1 MKKRWMALLL
11 IACLALSLCA
21 CKGKDVNEPETQS
34 DPAAAVAADESTA
47 ADTSETPSETA
58 APTTTETTT
67 APTTTAKPTTT
78 AAPTTTTTKPTTTA
92 APTTTAKPTTTK
104 APTTTAKPTTT
115 KPTTT
120 KPTTTK
126 APTTKPTTTQAEKTV
141 DLTALRDRIISSAG
155 VQGAMPL
162 PKERLTDLYGIAQGD
177 IASAGCFITV
187 NGSFPD
193 EAIMIEAK
201 NSAAKSRIVSA
212 LNTRL
217 SDVLVQAQNYDPEDY
232 ALARQCKVIT
242 SGNYVALFVSPSH
255 AAMESTFRSAV
266 G

>member
-11 IACLALSLCA
+11 IACMALSLCA
-21 CKGKDVNEPETQS
+21 CKGKEENEQAS
-34 DPAAAVAADESTA
+34 DPSAAVAAQE
-47 ADTSETPSETA
+47 SETADLTEAPTTTA

-67 APTTTAKPTTT
+67 APTTTTKPTTT

-120 KPTTTK
+120 K
-126 APTTKPTTTQAEKTV
+126 APTTKPTTTQAEKSV
-141 DLTALRDRIISSAG
+141 DLTALRDRIISAAG

-193 EAIMIEAK
+193 EAIMIEAQ